1 MQVRLDL
8 FATSNINKLNKMEEN
23 TNTTPEQ
30 SAPDQESQP
39 IQFFDNVQDLATSM
53 ESAPETSISEAA
65 EQPMENE
72 EPTQQDDVQS
82 VQEDY
87 QPVQNNEVP
96 QEQTIERPQYTEKDV
111 EGAVL
116 NYMSEKLGVQINSF
130 EDFID
135 DGEDE
140 GVYQMDERIEAIA
153 RFVEETGRTP
163 QDWFAYQSLNPSE
176 MDDVTAVRV
185 SMASEYP
192 GLNVDELNT
201 LISSKYNM
209 DPDSA
214 SEEQVRLAQ
223 IQLKADATRAR
234 AAIEDIRNGYAAP
247 EVQNQDFSDDRYV
260 IDDNWVSQMS
270 QEVGSLTGLE
280 FDLPNGKT
288 FTYGIDDNYR
298 NQLVN
303 RNARIDEFFDSYV
316 DNSGNWDYD
325 TLASH
330 ITVIDKIDEIVG
342 SVYRQGL
349 SDGQKGVVQNA
360 ANVKSGQAPQQS
372 EQKESP
378 LSAQLKQI
386 VGGGSNNL
394 MTFNI

>member
-65 EQPMENE
+65 EQPMANE

-360 ANVKSGQAPQQS
+360 ANVKSG
-372 EQKESP
+372 KESP

>member
-1 MQVRLDL
+1 
-8 FATSNINKLNKMEEN
+8 MEDNNN
-23 TNTTPEQ
+23 TAPEQ
-30 SAPDQESQP
+30 TVDQASPEQETQP
-39 IQFFDNVQDLATSM
+39 IQFFDNVQDLAESM
-53 ESAPETSISEAA
+53 SEAPKTSISDALSDEVAPPAEAPTPEEIEA
-65 EQPMENE
+65 SPYTEEQVLGPSEQKPE
-72 EPTQQDDVQS
+72 SEYT
-82 VQEDY
+82 QED
-87 QPVQNNEVP
+87 
-96 QEQTIERPQYTEKDV
+96 V
-111 EGAVL
+111 ENAVL
-116 NYMSEKLGVQINSF
+116 NYMSERLGVQVTSF
-130 EDFID
+130 DDFID
-135 DGEDE
+135 DGEDQ
-140 GVYQMDERIEAIA
+140 GVYEMDERIQAIA
-153 RFVEETGRTP
+153 NFVEETGRTP

-176 MDDVTAVRV
+176 MDDFTAVRV
-185 SMASEYP
+185 NMASEYP

-209 DPDSA
+209 DPDST

-234 AAIEDIRNGYAAP
+234 QAIEDIRNGYAAP
-247 EVQNQDFSDDRYV
+247 EVQQQSVDEDRYV

-298 NQLVN
+298 SQLVD

-316 DNSGNWDYD
+316 DDSGQWDYD
-325 TLASH
+325 SLASH

-349 SDGQKGVVQNA
+349 SDGQQGVVQNA
-360 ANVKSGQAPQQS
+360 ANVKSNQSPKQS
-372 EQKESP
+372 EKQENP
-378 LSAQLKQI
+378 LSAQLRQI
-386 VGGGSNNL
+386 VGGGDNSL

>member
-1 MQVRLDL
+1 
-8 FATSNINKLNKMEEN
+8 MEDN
-23 TNTTPEQ
+23 TNPI
-30 SAPDQESQP
+30 PESQEP
-39 IQFFDNVQDLATSM
+39 IQFFDNVQDLAASM
-53 ESAPETSISEAA
+53 EGEAPQAVEQPETSITEAVG
-65 EQPMENE
+65 ETQ
-72 EPTQQDDVQS
+72 EPAQQGSD
-82 VQEDY
+82 E
-87 QPVQNNEVP
+87 PVQGLSEPESVVDEPVQQEVT
-96 QEQTIERPQYTEKDV
+96 QPQYTEQDV
-111 EGAVL
+111 ESAVL
-116 NYMSEKLGVQINSF
+116 NYMSERLGVDINSF
-130 EDFID
+130 DDFID

-153 RFVEETGRTP
+153 KFVEETGRSP

-201 LISSKYNM
+201 LIASKYNM

-234 AAIEDIRNGYAAP
+234 QAIEDIRNGYAAP
-247 EVQNQDFSDDRYV
+247 EVQQQDYSDDYYQ
-260 IDDNWVSQMS
+260 IDDQWVQNMS

-280 FDLPNGKT
+280 FDLPNGQT
-288 FTYGIDDNYR
+288 FTYGIDDGYR
-298 NQLVN
+298 GQLID
-303 RNARIDEFFDSYV
+303 RNSRIDEFFDSYV
-316 DNSGNWDYD
+316 DNNGNWDYD

-330 ITVIDKIDEIVG
+330 ITVIDKIDEIVA
-342 SVYRQGL
+342 SVYRQGM

-360 ANVKSGQAPQQS
+360 ANVKTEATPQQTAKQ
-372 EQKESP
+372 EAP
-378 LSAQLKQI
+378 LTAQLRQI
-386 VGGGSNNL
+386 VGGGNNSL

>member
-1 MQVRLDL
+1 
-8 FATSNINKLNKMEEN
+8 MEEN
-23 TNTTPEQ
+23 TNNTPEQ

-53 ESAPETSISEAA
+53 ESTPETSISEAA
-65 EQPMENE
+65 GQENE
-72 EPTQQDDVQS
+72 QNDVQEI
-82 VQEDY
+82 QQDY

-96 QEQTIERPQYTEKDV
+96 QEQTIERPQYTEQDV

-185 SMASEYP
+185 NMASEYP

-209 DPDSA
+209 NQDSA
-214 SEEQVRLAQ
+214 SEEQIRLAQ

-247 EVQNQDFSDDRYV
+247 EVQNQDFSNDRYV

-298 NQLVN
+298 NQLVD

-372 EQKESP
+372 EQKENP

-386 VGGGSNNL
+386 VGGGNNNL

>member
-1 MQVRLDL
+1 
-8 FATSNINKLNKMEEN
+8 MEEN
-23 TNTTPEQ
+23 TNNTPEQ

-53 ESAPETSISEAA
+53 ESTPETSISEAA
-65 EQPMENE
+65 GQENE
-72 EPTQQDDVQS
+72 QSDVQEI
-82 VQEDY
+82 QQDY

-96 QEQTIERPQYTEKDV
+96 QEQTIERPQYTEQDV

-185 SMASEYP
+185 NMASEYP

-209 DPDSA
+209 NPDSA
-214 SEEQVRLAQ
+214 SEEQIRLAQ

-247 EVQNQDFSDDRYV
+247 EVQNQDFSNDRYV

-298 NQLVN
+298 NQLVD

-372 EQKESP
+372 EQKENP

-386 VGGGSNNL
+386 VGGGNNNL